1 MPKRVVT
8 GTVTSA
14 SAAKTRRVEVPR
26 IVRHAKYGKIL
37 HRRTVCHV
45 HDENEESAAG
55 DTVEIIESRPRS
67 RLKRWE
73 LVRVVAKS
81 TAVDVASLRS
91 GARATRLREGAA
103 KAEEAEL
110 SARPESAAPAE
121 HASRDVKPDATGQ
134 ADGEQA
140 KTEQTGTEQ
149 TGE

>member
-8 GTVTSA
+8 GTVTSD

-26 IVRHAKYGKIL
+26 IVRHTKYGKIL

-103 KAEEAEL
+103 TAEEAEL
-110 SARPESAAPAE
+110 SARSDQAPAAE
-121 HASRDVKPDATGQ
+121 LSTPSTDVAGGSEETGS
-134 ADGEQA
+134 
-140 KTEQTGTEQ
+140 EQ